1 MLPRRLWQAMVFGAV
16 TNVECGKP
24 FQNVGDRNI
33 LVKLLT

>member
-1 MLPRRLWQAMVFGAV
+1 MAFGAV

-33 LVKLLT
+33 LVKLMNK

>member
-1 MLPRRLWQAMVFGAV
+1 MAFGAV
-16 TNVECGKP
+16 TNVDCGKP